1 MSDFEKFK
9 EKFPSKEKFYR
20 LLTHTKKK
28 KNSDEDYEHAVKVWN
43 AFEIKT
49 MKDYHNF

>member
-20 LLTHTKKK
+20 LLTHKKK
-28 KNSDEDYEHAVKVWN
+28 KIV
-43 AFEIKT
+43 
-49 MKDYHNF
+49 MKIMSMLLKSGMHLKSKQ